1 MFLLYFVGIP
11 KMLRRSLV
19 VLFAGLAFCCNL
31 AGRMKKL
38 LDNIAFWVIYGTWYG
53 LSLLP
58 LWVHYLFSDILFVVI
73 AYVLRYRHRVISRNL
88 SIAYPDKSDKEL
100 KKLRMQFYRHF
111 CDILVET
118 VKYTSITDKNI
129 MRRMTFKNS
138 EQVAEILNSGQ
149 SIALL
154 LGHYG
159 NWEWVSSLVL
169 WVRPLVTNN
178 TAMGQIYHPLEN
190 QVINR
195 VVLKTRDR
203 MKSDS
208 VAKNGTLRWII
219 ENKRNGRPTILGYI
233 NDQVPK
239 WENIHHWL
247 TFLNHKDTPVFTG
260 IERIVHSQNQ
270 AAVYIDVKRVGRGR
284 YECEFQVITRD
295 PSTMGEFEL
304 TDIYFQRM
312 EQTINRAPQ
321 YWLWSHN
328 RWKRTREEFD
338 RRFKVV
344 NGRVVEK

>member
-1 MFLLYFVGIP
+1 M
-11 KMLRRSLV
+11 K
-19 VLFAGLAFCCNL
+19 AFFQ
-31 AGRMKKL
+31 
-38 LDNIAFWVIYGTWYG
+38 NIAFWAIYGTWYA

-58 LWVHYLFSDILFVVI
+58 LWLHYLFSDILYLVL
-73 AYVLRYRHRVISRNL
+73 AHVLRYRHRVVWKNL
-88 SIAYPDKSDKEL
+88 KTSYPDKSDKEL
-100 KKLRMQFYRHF
+100 KTLQRQFYRHF

-118 VKYTSITDKNI
+118 VKYTSITDGNI
-129 MRRMTFKNS
+129 MRRMTFTGS
-138 EQVAEILNSGQ
+138 EKVAEILNSGQ
-149 SIALL
+149 SVALL

-169 WVRPLVTNN
+169 WVRPLITNN
-178 TAMGQIYHPLEN
+178 TVMGQIYHPLEN
-190 QVINR
+190 EVINR

-208 VAKNGTLRWII
+208 VSMKETLRWII
-219 ENKRNGRPTILGYI
+219 GNKRDGRPTILGYI

-247 TFLNHKDTPVFTG
+247 TFLNHPDTPVFTG

-270 AAVYIDVKRVGRGR
+270 AAVYLDVKCVGRGR
-284 YECEFQVITRD
+284 YDCEFQVITRN
-295 PSTMGEFEL
+295 PSEMGEFEL
-304 TDIYFQRM
+304 TNIYFQRM

-344 NGRVVEK
+344 NGRVVER

>member
-1 MFLLYFVGIP
+1 
-11 KMLRRSLV
+11 
-19 VLFAGLAFCCNL
+19 
-31 AGRMKKL
+31 MKKAFE
-38 LDNIAFWVIYGTWYG
+38 NIAFWVVYGAWYG

-58 LWVHYLFSDILFVVI
+58 MWVHYLFSDILFVII
-73 AYVLRYRHRVISRNL
+73 AYVLHYRRGVISRNL
-88 SIAYPDKSDKEL
+88 KGAYPDKSDKEL
-100 KKLRMQFYRHF
+100 KKLRIQFYRHF

-118 VKYTSITDKNI
+118 VKYTSISDKNI
-129 MRRMTFKNS
+129 MRRMPFKNS

-169 WVRPLVTNN
+169 WLRPLITNN
-178 TAMGQIYHPLEN
+178 SVMGQIYHPLEN
-190 QVINR
+190 EVINR
-195 VVLKTRDR
+195 VVLKTRSR
-203 MKSDS
+203 MNSDN
-208 VAKNGTLRWII
+208 VAKKETLRWILG
-219 ENKRNGRPTILGYI
+219 NKREGRPTILGYI

-239 WENIHHWL
+239 WENIHYWL

-270 AAVYIDVKRVGRGR
+270 AVVYIDVKRVGRGR
-284 YECEFQVITRD
+284 YECEFQVITCD

-328 RWKRTREEFD
+328 RWKRTRKEFD

>member
-1 MFLLYFVGIP
+1 MVGRWWICDCANFVVP
-11 KMLRRSLV
+11 SQAV
-19 VLFAGLAFCCNL
+19 
-31 AGRMKKL
+31 MKKVL
-38 LDNIAFWVIYGTWYG
+38 NNIGFWLIYGTWYG

-58 LWVHYLFSDILFVVI
+58 LWLHYLFSDVLFVVI
-73 AYVLRYRHRVISRNL
+73 AYLLRYRRRVINKNL
-88 SIAYPDKSDKEL
+88 SNAYPDKSEKEI

-111 CDILVET
+111 CDLLVET
-118 VKYTSITDKNI
+118 VKYTSISDKHI
-129 MRRMTFKNS
+129 MRRMTFKGS

-169 WVRPLVTNN
+169 WVRPLIQND

-190 QVINR
+190 EVIDR
-195 VVLKTRDR
+195 VVLKTRGR
-203 MKSDS
+203 MGSDS
-208 VAKNGTLRWII
+208 VSMKETLRWILG
-219 ENKRNGRPTILGYI
+219 NKRDGRPTILGYI
-233 NDQVPK
+233 NDQVPT
-239 WENIHHWL
+239 WHNIHHWL
-247 TFLNHKDTPVFTG
+247 TFLNQETPVFTG

-270 AAVYIDVKRVGRGR
+270 AAVYVDVQRVGRGR

-295 PSTMGEFEL
+295 PSSLGEFEL

-344 NGRVVEK
+344 DGRVVER

>member
-1 MFLLYFVGIP
+1 M
-11 KMLRRSLV
+11 K
-19 VLFAGLAFCCNL
+19 AFFQ
-31 AGRMKKL
+31 
-38 LDNIAFWVIYGTWYG
+38 NIAFWVIYGMWYA

-58 LWVHYLFSDILFVVI
+58 LWVHYLFSDILYLLLT
-73 AYVLRYRHRVISRNL
+73 YVLHYRHRVVWKNL
-88 SIAYPDKSDKEL
+88 KSAYPDKSDKEL
-100 KKLRMQFYRHF
+100 KTLQRQFYRHF

-129 MRRMTFKNS
+129 MRRMTFKGS

-149 SIALL
+149 SVALL

-169 WVRPLVTNN
+169 WVRPLITNN
-178 TAMGQIYHPLEN
+178 TVMGQIYHPLEN

-195 VVLKTRDR
+195 VVLKARSR
-203 MKSDS
+203 MGSDNVS
-208 VAKNGTLRWII
+208 KKETLRWILG
-219 ENKRNGRPTILGYI
+219 NKREGRPTILGYI

-247 TFLNHKDTPVFTG
+247 TFLNHPDTPVFTG

-270 AAVYIDVKRVGRGR
+270 AVVYVDVKRVGRGH

-295 PSTMGEFEL
+295 PSSMGEFEL

-344 NGRVVEK
+344 GGRVVEKNGDEN

>member
-1 MFLLYFVGIP
+1 M
-11 KMLRRSLV
+11 
-19 VLFAGLAFCCNL
+19 
-31 AGRMKKL
+31 
-38 LDNIAFWVIYGTWYG
+38 
-53 LSLLP
+53 
-58 LWVHYLFSDILFVVI
+58 FVVI
-73 AYVLRYRHRVISRNL
+73 AYLLRYRRRVINKNL
-88 SIAYPDKSDKEL
+88 SNAYPDKSEKEI

-111 CDILVET
+111 CDLLVET
-118 VKYTSITDKNI
+118 VKYTSISDKHI
-129 MRRMTFKNS
+129 MRRMTFKGS

-169 WVRPLVTNN
+169 WVRPLIQND

-190 QVINR
+190 EVIDR
-195 VVLKTRDR
+195 VVLKTRGR
-203 MKSDS
+203 MGSDS
-208 VAKNGTLRWII
+208 VSMKETLRWILG
-219 ENKRNGRPTILGYI
+219 NKRDGRPTILGYI
-233 NDQVPK
+233 NDQVPT
-239 WENIHHWL
+239 WHNIHHWL
-247 TFLNHKDTPVFTG
+247 TFLNQETPVFTG

-270 AAVYIDVKRVGRGR
+270 AAVYVDVQRVGRGR

-295 PSTMGEFEL
+295 PSSLGEFEL

-344 NGRVVEK
+344 DGRVVER

>member
-1 MFLLYFVGIP
+1 
-11 KMLRRSLV
+11 
-19 VLFAGLAFCCNL
+19 
-31 AGRMKKL
+31 MKTFFK
-38 LDNIAFWVIYGTWYG
+38 NIAFWVIYGTWYA
-53 LSLLP
+53 LSLMP
-58 LWVHYLFSDILFVVI
+58 LWLHYLFSDLLYLVL
-73 AYVLRYRHRVISRNL
+73 AYVLRYRHRVVWKNL
-88 SIAYPDKSDKEL
+88 KTSYPDKSDKEL
-100 KKLRMQFYRHF
+100 KTLQRGFYRHF

-118 VKYTSITDKNI
+118 VKYTSITDRNI
-129 MRRMTFKNS
+129 MRRMTFKGADK
-138 EQVAEILNSGQ
+138 VAEILNSGQ
-149 SIALL
+149 SVALL

-169 WVRPLVTNN
+169 WVRPLITNN
-178 TAMGQIYHPLEN
+178 TVMGQIYHPLEN
-190 QVINR
+190 EVINR

-208 VAKNGTLRWII
+208 VSMKETLRWII
-219 ENKRNGRPTILGYI
+219 GNKRDGRPTILGYI

-247 TFLNHKDTPVFTG
+247 TFLNHPDTPVFTG

-270 AAVYIDVKRVGRGR
+270 AAVYLDVKCVGRGR
-284 YECEFQVITRD
+284 YDCEFQVITRN
-295 PSTMGEFEL
+295 PGEMGEFEL

>member
-1 MFLLYFVGIP
+1 
-11 KMLRRSLV
+11 
-19 VLFAGLAFCCNL
+19 
-31 AGRMKKL
+31 MKKIL
-38 LDNIAFWVIYGTWYG
+38 NNIAFWAIYGTWYG

-58 LWVHYLFSDILFVVI
+58 LWLHYLFSDILFVFM
-73 AYVLRYRHRVISRNL
+73 AYVLRYRRRVISKNLRN
-88 SIAYPDKSDKEL
+88 AYPDKSEQER
-100 KKLRMQFYRHF
+100 KKLRTQFYRHF

-118 VKYTSITDKNI
+118 VKYTSISDKNI

-169 WVRPLVTNN
+169 WVRPLITNN
-178 TAMGQIYHPLEN
+178 TVMGQIYHPLEN
-190 QVINR
+190 EVIDR
-195 VVLKTRDR
+195 VVLKTRGR
-203 MKSDS
+203 MGSDS
-208 VAKNGTLRWII
+208 VSMKETLRWILG
-219 ENKRNGRPTILGYI
+219 NKRDGRPTILGYI
-233 NDQVPK
+233 NDQVPT
-239 WENIHHWL
+239 WHNIHHWL
-247 TFLNHKDTPVFTG
+247 TFLNQETPVFTG

-270 AAVYIDVKRVGRGR
+270 AVVYLDVKKLKRGH
-284 YECEFQVITRD
+284 YDCEFQVITRD
-295 PSTMGEFEL
+295 PSAMGEFEL
-304 TDIYFQRM
+304 TDIFFSRM

-344 NGRVVEK
+344 NGRVVEKTSEP

>member
-1 MFLLYFVGIP
+1 M
-11 KMLRRSLV
+11 K
-19 VLFAGLAFCCNL
+19 AFFQ
-31 AGRMKKL
+31 
-38 LDNIAFWVIYGTWYG
+38 NIAFWAIYGTWYA

-58 LWVHYLFSDILFVVI
+58 LWMHYLFSDILYLVL
-73 AYVLRYRHRVISRNL
+73 AYVLRYRHRVVWKNL
-88 SIAYPDKSDKEL
+88 KTSYPDKSDKEL
-100 KKLRMQFYRHF
+100 KTLQHQFYRHF

-129 MRRMTFKNS
+129 MRRMTFKGADK
-138 EQVAEILNSGQ
+138 VAEILNSGQ
-149 SIALL
+149 SVALL

-169 WVRPLVTNN
+169 WVRPLITNN
-178 TAMGQIYHPLEN
+178 TVMGQIYHPLEN
-190 QVINR
+190 EVINR

-208 VAKNGTLRWII
+208 VSMKETLRWII
-219 ENKRNGRPTILGYI
+219 GNKRDGRPTILGYI

-247 TFLNHKDTPVFTG
+247 TFLNHPDTPVFTG

-270 AAVYIDVKRVGRGR
+270 AAVYLDVKRVGRGR
-284 YECEFQVITRD
+284 YDCEFQVITRD
-295 PSTMGEFEL
+295 PTTMGEFEL

>member
-1 MFLLYFVGIP
+1 
-11 KMLRRSLV
+11 
-19 VLFAGLAFCCNL
+19 
-31 AGRMKKL
+31 MKKAFN
-38 LDNIAFWVIYGTWYG
+38 DIAFWVVYGTWYA

-58 LWVHYLFSDILFVVI
+58 LWVHYLFSDVLFVVI
-73 AYVLRYRHRVISRNL
+73 AYVLRYRRRVITNNL
-88 SIAYPDKSDKEL
+88 SSSYPEKSAKDI
-100 KKLRMQFYRHF
+100 KKLRTQFYRHF

-129 MRRMTFKNS
+129 MRRISFKNS

-169 WVRPLVTNN
+169 WLRPLVTNN
-178 TAMGQIYHPLEN
+178 AAMGHIYHPLEN
-190 QVINR
+190 EVINR
-195 VVLKTRDR
+195 VVLKARSR
-203 MKSDS
+203 VPSENVSK
-208 VAKNGTLRWII
+208 KETLRWILG
-219 ENKRNGRPTILGYI
+219 NKREGRPSILGYI

-270 AAVYIDVKRVGRGR
+270 AVVYVDVKRLGRGR
-284 YECEFQVITRD
+284 YECEYQVVTRD

-304 TDIYFQRM
+304 TDIYFKLM

-338 RRFKVV
+338 RRFKVM

>member
-1 MFLLYFVGIP
+1 M
-11 KMLRRSLV
+11 K
-19 VLFAGLAFCCNL
+19 AFF
-31 AGRMKKL
+31 K
-38 LDNIAFWVIYGTWYG
+38 NIAFWVIYGTWYA

-58 LWVHYLFSDILFVVI
+58 LWMHYLFSDLLYLVL
-73 AYVLRYRHRVISRNL
+73 AYVLRYRHRVVWKNL
-88 SIAYPDKSDKEL
+88 KTSYPDKSDKEL
-100 KKLRMQFYRHF
+100 KTLQRQFYRHF

-118 VKYTSITDKNI
+118 VKYTSITDRNI
-129 MRRMTFKNS
+129 MRRMTFTGADK
-138 EQVAEILNSGQ
+138 VAEILNSGQ
-149 SIALL
+149 SVALL
-154 LGHYG
+154 LGHYS

-169 WVRPLVTNN
+169 WVRPLITNN
-178 TAMGQIYHPLEN
+178 TVMGQIYHPLEN
-190 QVINR
+190 EVINR

-208 VAKNGTLRWII
+208 VSMKETLRWII
-219 ENKRNGRPTILGYI
+219 GNKREGRPTILGYI

-247 TFLNHKDTPVFTG
+247 TFLNHPDTPVFTG

-270 AAVYIDVKRVGRGR
+270 AAVYLDVKRVGRGR
-284 YECEFQVITRD
+284 YDCEFQVITRD
-295 PSTMGEFEL
+295 PGEMGEFEL

>member
-1 MFLLYFVGIP
+1 
-11 KMLRRSLV
+11 
-19 VLFAGLAFCCNL
+19 
-31 AGRMKKL
+31 MKKFFE
-38 LDNIAFWVIYGTWYG
+38 NIAFWGLYGMWYG

-58 LWVHYLFSDILFVVI
+58 MWVHYLFSDILFVII
-73 AYVLRYRHRVISRNL
+73 AYVLHYRRRVISKNL
-88 SIAYPDKSDKEL
+88 SVAYPDKSEKEI

-118 VKYTSITDKNI
+118 VKYTSISDKNI
-129 MRRMTFKNS
+129 MRRMPFKNS

-169 WVRPLVTNN
+169 WVRPHITNN
-178 TAMGQIYHPLEN
+178 TVMGQIYHPLEN
-190 QVINR
+190 PVINR
-195 VVLKTRDR
+195 VVLKARDR
-203 MKSDS
+203 MKSDCVS
-208 VAKNGTLRWII
+208 MKETLRWII
-219 ENKRNGRPTILGYI
+219 TNKREGRPTILGYI

-247 TFLNHKDTPVFTG
+247 TFLNHPDTPVFTG

-270 AAVYIDVKRVGRGR
+270 AVVYVDVKSVGRGR

-295 PSTMGEFEL
+295 PSTMSEFEL

-344 NGRVVEK
+344 NGRVVPK

>member
-1 MFLLYFVGIP
+1 
-11 KMLRRSLV
+11 
-19 VLFAGLAFCCNL
+19 
-31 AGRMKKL
+31 MKKVF
-38 LDNIAFWVIYGTWYG
+38 DNIAFWAMYGTWYG

-58 LWVHYLFSDILFVVI
+58 LWLHYLFSDIMFVIV
-73 AYVLRYRHRVISRNL
+73 AYVLHYRRGVIIKNL
-88 SIAYPDKSDKEL
+88 RTAYPDKSDKEL
-100 KKLRMQFYRHF
+100 KELRMQFYRHF

-129 MRRMTFKNS
+129 MRRVTFSGADK
-138 EQVAEILNSGQ
+138 VAEILNSGQ
-149 SIALL
+149 SVALL

-169 WVRPLVTNN
+169 WVRPLLTNN
-178 TAMGQIYHPLEN
+178 TVMGQIYHPLKNE
-190 QVINR
+190 VMNR
-195 VVLKTRDR
+195 VVLKARGR
-203 MKSDS
+203 MGSDS
-208 VAKNGTLRWII
+208 VPKMETLRWII
-219 ENKRNGRPTILGYI
+219 GNKRDGRPTILGYI

-247 TFLNHKDTPVFTG
+247 TFLNHPDTPVFTG

-270 AAVYIDVKRVGRGR
+270 AAIYLDVKRVGRGR
-284 YECEFQVITRD
+284 YECEFEVITRD

-304 TDIYFQRM
+304 TDIYFKRM

-338 RRFKVV
+338 RLFKVV
-344 NGRVVEK
+344 NGRVVEKNHDN

>member
-1 MFLLYFVGIP
+1 
-11 KMLRRSLV
+11 
-19 VLFAGLAFCCNL
+19 
-31 AGRMKKL
+31 MKTFFK
-38 LDNIAFWVIYGTWYG
+38 NIAFWVIYGTWYA
-53 LSLLP
+53 LSLMP
-58 LWVHYLFSDILFVVI
+58 LWLHYLFSDILYLVL
-73 AYVLRYRHRVISRNL
+73 AYVLRYRHRVVWKNL
-88 SIAYPDKSDKEL
+88 KTSYPDKSDKEL
-100 KKLRMQFYRHF
+100 KTLQRGFYRHF

-118 VKYTSITDKNI
+118 VKYTSITDRNI
-129 MRRMTFKNS
+129 MRRMTFKGADK
-138 EQVAEILNSGQ
+138 VAEILNSGQ
-149 SIALL
+149 SVALL

-169 WVRPLVTNN
+169 WVRPLITNN
-178 TAMGQIYHPLEN
+178 TVMGQIYHPLEN
-190 QVINR
+190 EVINR

-208 VAKNGTLRWII
+208 VSMKETLRWII
-219 ENKRNGRPTILGYI
+219 GNKRDGRPTILGYI

-247 TFLNHKDTPVFTG
+247 TFLNHPDTPVFTG

-270 AAVYIDVKRVGRGR
+270 AAVYLDVKCVGRGR
-284 YECEFQVITRD
+284 YDCEFQVITRN
-295 PSTMGEFEL
+295 PGEMGEFEL

>member
-1 MFLLYFVGIP
+1 M
-11 KMLRRSLV
+11 K
-19 VLFAGLAFCCNL
+19 AFFQ
-31 AGRMKKL
+31 
-38 LDNIAFWVIYGTWYG
+38 NIAFWAIYGTWYA

-58 LWVHYLFSDILFVVI
+58 LWLHYLFSDILYLVL
-73 AYVLRYRHRVISRNL
+73 AHVLRYRHRVVWKNL
-88 SIAYPDKSDKEL
+88 KTSYPDKSDKEL
-100 KKLRMQFYRHF
+100 KTLQRQFYRHF

-118 VKYTSITDKNI
+118 VKYTSITDGNI
-129 MRRMTFKNS
+129 MRRMTFTGS
-138 EQVAEILNSGQ
+138 EKVAEILNSGQ
-149 SIALL
+149 SVALL

-169 WVRPLVTNN
+169 WVRPLITNN
-178 TAMGQIYHPLEN
+178 TVMGQIYHPLEN
-190 QVINR
+190 EVINR

-208 VAKNGTLRWII
+208 VSMKETLRWII
-219 ENKRNGRPTILGYI
+219 GNKREGRPTILGYI

-247 TFLNHKDTPVFTG
+247 TFLNHPDTPVFTG

-270 AAVYIDVKRVGRGR
+270 AAVYLDVKRVGRGR
-284 YECEFQVITRD
+284 YDCEFQVITRD